1 MSNIGPFIR
10 RSHIHPRRTTMI
22 RKLLT
27 PAIALAV
34 LVSGAAAATPRTYE
48 LDPSHTYP
56 SFEADHMGMSLWR
69 GKFNHTT
76 GTVVLD
82 REAGRGS
89 VEVAID
95 LDSIDYGQDQLNA
108 WARGKEF
115 FDTASHP
122 KAVYRGELKGFTD
135 GKPSEVVGTLTLHGV
150 TRPLTLKINSF
161 KCQPHPMFKRDW
173 CGADAIGTFNREE
186 FGLTAGKD
194 YGFDMNVTLRIQA
207 EAVLP
212 AGKGEAAKDAKKST
226 K

>member
-1 MSNIGPFIR
+1 
-10 RSHIHPRRTTMI
+10 MI

-27 PAIALAV
+27 PAFALV
-34 LVSGAAAATPRTYE
+34 LLLSCGVASATPKTYE

-69 GKFNHTT
+69 GKFNRTT

-82 REAGRGS
+82 REEGKGS
-89 VEVAID
+89 VAVEID
-95 LDSIDYGQDQLNA
+95 LDSIDYGQDELNA
-108 WARGKEF
+108 WARGKDF

-122 KAVYRGELKGFTD
+122 KAVYRGELKGFKD
-135 GKPSEVVGTLTLHGV
+135 GKPSEVVGSLTLHGV

-186 FGLTAGKD
+186 FGLAAGKD
-194 YGFDMNVTLRIQA
+194 WGFDMNVTLRIQA
-207 EAVLP
+207 EALVP
-212 AGKGEAAKDAKKST
+212 AGKEEAGAAGVKKST